1 MNQKVQPSL
10 EAPRF
15 GGGFSMP
22 AFSPQSGTL
31 IVVASAPQA
40 AHDLRNAMALRPR
53 ALIMAVNAGA
63 LVGPV
68 DFVTSL
74 DKAMLLWAQTEQRR
88 RFGADPSRHLPYPP
102 MGRRVVHFHVH
113 GEPAPEDQGFYDHAW
128 PGTQCGATSAW
139 CAVRIGKRMGF
150 TEIILAGAPLS
161 DPAYAE
167 YAGRLEGYIAAGEGN
182 GVTSMSGRTRDLLGS
197 PDNRKDH
204 P

>member
-1 MNQKVQPSL
+1 MNQKVQVEV

-22 AFSPQSGTL
+22 AFPPQSGSL
-31 IVVASAPQA
+31 IVLGSAPGAAADLHQA
-40 AHDLRNAMALRPR
+40 MRLRPR

-63 LVGPV
+63 IVGPA

-74 DKAMLLWAQTEQRR
+74 DMAMLPWARDEQRR
-88 RFGADPSRHLPYPP
+88 RFGTDPSRHLPYPP

-113 GEPAPEDQGFYDHAW
+113 GAPVPEEQGLYDHAW

-150 TEIILAGAPLS
+150 TDIILAGAPLS
-161 DPAYAE
+161 DPAYSEYAVRLAE
-167 YAGRLEGYIAAGEGN
+167 YVTRGEGV
-182 GVTSMSGRTRDLLGS
+182 GVTSVSGRTRDLLGH
-197 PDNRKDH
+197 PDNRKD
-204 P
+204 